1 MQENTIGS
9 AQHKIKTINVE
20 VNLLD
25 AWVVQRVEL
34 EGKVLRKVLSLAAII
49 VAGIVIIPLL
59 ASYGSDMSGQSK
71 ESNVLLEAGLKQK
84 GELDKKAKEVTPSI
98 EFDDMVVQ
106 CHKLSGKYLNE
117 VTKVINA
124 APAQMFFETMQS
136 EVTSGECSI
145 KVAANAANP
154 DVGREFIDK
163 ASKGE
168 NVTLSKQVSSK
179 QGALSESSIKFD
191 YIKKVEFDK

>member
-34 EGKVLRKVLSLAAII
+34 EGKVLRKVLSLVAII
-49 VAGIVIIPLL
+49 IAGLVIIPLL
-59 ASYGSDMSGQSK
+59 ASYGSDMSGQYK

-84 GELDKKAKEVTPSI
+84 GDLDRKAKEVTPSI

-117 VTKVINA
+117 ITKVINA
-124 APAQMFFETMQS
+124 APTQMFFETMQS